1 MNSPVFASRYRNTF
15 EAPDMSS
22 GKRAGKVAD
31 VEKLQRLFPE
41 IVAKWLKDH
50 FNGNKELIAVV
61 FDTDEKTARNW
72 LSGLNCPSG
81 PRAAAMILQFP
92 DLRGRLHKAL
102 SEAA

>member
-1 MNSPVFASRYRNTF
+1 MNVSFFPAKEDALRMH
-15 EAPDMSS
+15 ELSS
-22 GKRAGKVAD
+22 GKRSGRVSD
-31 VEKLQRLFPE
+31 VEKLQRLFPK

-72 LSGLNCPSG
+72 LAGLNCPSG

-92 DLRGRLHKAL
+92 DLRQRLV
-102 SEAA
+102 EAMAA